1 MDRTV
6 ANRPPG
12 IVLDTAALVAYAAG
26 DLRVGEIV
34 ALLADRGETVVIP
47 AACLATA
54 YRAVDAK
61 GSSLLDL
68 IAGLDHVIVA
78 PLAREHCTAAG
89 SWSRG
94 LGLDTAH
101 AAIEAASNPVT
112 PLMTGHRGWVVR
124 FLPQAWPIL
133 DV

>member
-1 MDRTV
+1 VDPLAR
-6 ANRPPG
+6 RPAG
-12 IVLDTAALVAYAAG
+12 IVLDTAALLAYASG
-26 DLRVGEIV
+26 DLKVGEIV

-54 YRAVDAK
+54 YRDVDPE

-68 IAGLDHVIVA
+68 IVNLEHAVVA
-78 PLAREHCTAAG
+78 PLSREQCAVAG
-89 SWSRG
+89 GWSRI
-94 LGLDTAH
+94 LGLDAAH

-112 PLMTGHRGWVVR
+112 PLMTEHRSLVIR
-124 FLPQAWPIL
+124 FLPKAWPIV

>member
-1 MDRTV
+1 MDPFAR
-6 ANRPPG
+6 RPAG
-12 IVLDTAALVAYAAG
+12 IVLDTAALLAYASG
-26 DLRVGEIV
+26 DLKVGEIV

-54 YRAVDAK
+54 YRDVDDE
-61 GSSLLDL
+61 GSNLLDL
-68 IAGLDHVIVA
+68 MASLEHAVVA
-78 PLAREHCTAAG
+78 PLSREHCAVAG
-89 SWSRG
+89 GWSRI

-112 PLMTGHRGWVVR
+112 PLMTEHRSLVIR
-124 FLPQAWPIL
+124 FLPKAWPIV

>member
-1 MDRTV
+1 VEPLVR
-6 ANRPPG
+6 RSPG
-12 IVLDTAALVAYAAG
+12 IVLDTAALLAYASG
-26 DLRVGEIV
+26 DLKVGEIV

-54 YRAVDAK
+54 YRDVDAK
-61 GSSLLDL
+61 GSTILDL
-68 IAGLDHVIVA
+68 LANLEHALVA
-78 PLAREHCTAAG
+78 PLTRKHCAVAG
-89 SWSRG
+89 GWSRI

-112 PLMTGHRGWVVR
+112 PLMTEHRSLVIR
-124 FLPQAWPIL
+124 FLPKAWPIV